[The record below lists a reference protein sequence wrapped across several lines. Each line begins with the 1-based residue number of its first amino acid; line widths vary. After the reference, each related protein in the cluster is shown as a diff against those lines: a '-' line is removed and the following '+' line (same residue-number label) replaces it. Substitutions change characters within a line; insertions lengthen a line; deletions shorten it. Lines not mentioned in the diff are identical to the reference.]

1 MADALQRL
9 LARQGAVGGASAG
22 ASLLCAL
29 CPNFDEI
36 MEGLD
41 LIPGLVLSHVLRRDR
56 QDRLAAIADCFRG
69 MWCWGLDEAAGLV
82 LMGNQLHVT
91 CRSPVLAV
99 RHDESACM
107 ACLLVPGFQGSLEEV
122 EKQMKEFQSI
132 HWHPEQVMAKGTEL
146 WSVHWSGQHALA
158 DGPIQGVETNGNFQG
173 VESHQFLSW
182 KLPME
187 DASALVFGSH
197 YHLSITFDLEDLPLI
212 CCLLLVQCA
221 GPGDEAEIQLNEHLL
236 QGDGRQWMLP
246 YKFQVKT
253 YHLPMGTLRLGS
265 NTLRVAMQDVK
276 SQYCLLSATLLDE
289 GEQEM
294 VQQIL
299 PSTVEPA
306 LPRRRSSD
314 SSSSTPRWGYLHRGA
329 SETEDE
335 HEEPVRLNIYDLGK
349 SNTVQS
355 LNGWLKA
362 DEVEHFLQL
371 IGLPKEQISKIFQ
384 HGNWMDEQI
393 QYEEFL
399 GFVFGE
405 ATIPKLPLAPGTAI
419 EDLWPDLSLYQRQ
432 SKTVIRPWISCSEI
446 AKILPEEFER
456 LTEPRPFS
464 ICLAGKYQLGIPGI
478 SERDEGCA
486 VVHNPESIEVS
497 PSGSVSWTSAYQEY
511 ETPEGLSYKTCPEI
525 SSLQVKSVS
534 RSLDDWTVKLHPG
547 EEPRIEV
554 SYPPLCVLQLSNG
567 KSVDL
572 SQCGF
577 CGQSAL
583 LSSTKISYHGK
594 IKETEGS
601 ECIVSFPG
609 RYADGW
615 RECVEASAH
624 DMGVACVFLCGKD
637 DGFGEHAIDP
647 DAGGSICYCHKIYG
661 QRDFKLFGYETEEEC
676 IANGNRPTWGCLWF
690 QKWRNNV
697 EVAVKRKQRL
707 VAYFFVGQVGQG
719 LVAWDDLATA
729 DLWAGRGLGGSQK
742 GELAFLQK
750 MGYEFEMRDPGK
762 SNTVQSLNGW
772 LKPVGIGAFHCAV
785 QVYGV
790 EWSYGGWLEE
800 GHMEDDDATGIWS
813 CLPQM
818 SGDHT
823 FREAVPMGSI
833 SFSEEDT
840 VELIYSLMEEWPMS
854 EYDILNKNCCHF
866 CEELCQLLG
875 LGPLP
880 SRVKKLA
887 GLGATLNESAHVAA
901 DQVFQVA
908 SKVTSD
914 IVGAG
919 YVATNLAV
927 QAALSGASALADAP
941 RRLYCCGCMFGQN
954 SLGELS
960 WGPDY
965 LHRAGRTARYGEPGK
980 VTSLVRKGDK
990 ALAKGIERSVQ
1001 LGKPINELSA
1011 DKRDYLRGGAL
1022 GELMERHPR
1031 AAKTMSPEERG
1042 RPPNKPYRGGLR

>member
-1 MADALQRL
+1 MAETLKLMDCMDQWKDGCIDLTKGSIHLHGGRGLGQDLSFVQFRKNFVECGKRALPWSVSGFLGRVNIVIISCGWKADDLWKEWGQVTELNLKSRADADSIQICSLIDSAQCVWFTGGDQSILRGALRGTRMADALQRL

-36 MEGLD
+36 MEGLN

-69 MWCWGLDEAAGLV
+69 LWCWGLDGAAGLV

-99 RHDESACM
+99 RHDESACL
-107 ACLLVPGFQGSLEEV
+107 ACLLVPGFQGSLQEV
-122 EKQMKEFQSI
+122 EKQMKEFHSI

-221 GPGDEAEIQLNEHLL
+221 GPGDEAEIKLNEHLL

-276 SQYCLLSATLLDE
+276 SQYCVLSATLLDE

-299 PSTVEPA
+299 PSTLEPA

-355 LNGWLKA
+355 LNGWLK
-362 DEVEHFLQL
+362 
-371 IGLPKEQISKIFQ
+371 
-384 HGNWMDEQI
+384 
-393 QYEEFL
+393 
-399 GFVFGE
+399 
-405 ATIPKLPLAPGTAI
+405 
-419 EDLWPDLSLYQRQ
+419 
-432 SKTVIRPWISCSEI
+432 
-446 AKILPEEFER
+446 
-456 LTEPRPFS
+456 
-464 ICLAGKYQLGIPGI
+464 
-478 SERDEGCA
+478 
-486 VVHNPESIEVS
+486 
-497 PSGSVSWTSAYQEY
+497 
-511 ETPEGLSYKTCPEI
+511 
-525 SSLQVKSVS
+525 
-534 RSLDDWTVKLHPG
+534 
-547 EEPRIEV
+547 
-554 SYPPLCVLQLSNG
+554 
-567 KSVDL
+567 
-572 SQCGF
+572 
-577 CGQSAL
+577 
-583 LSSTKISYHGK
+583 
-594 IKETEGS
+594 
-601 ECIVSFPG
+601 
-609 RYADGW
+609 
-615 RECVEASAH
+615 
-624 DMGVACVFLCGKD
+624 
-637 DGFGEHAIDP
+637 
-647 DAGGSICYCHKIYG
+647 
-661 QRDFKLFGYETEEEC
+661 
-676 IANGNRPTWGCLWF
+676 
-690 QKWRNNV
+690 
-697 EVAVKRKQRL
+697 
-707 VAYFFVGQVGQG
+707 
-719 LVAWDDLATA
+719 
-729 DLWAGRGLGGSQK
+729 
-742 GELAFLQK
+742 
-750 MGYEFEMRDPGK
+750 
-762 SNTVQSLNGW
+762 
-772 LKPVGIGAFHCAV
+772 PVGMGAFHCAV

-800 GHMEDDDATGIWS
+800 NHMEDESDATGIWS

-840 VELIYSLMEEWPMS
+840 VELIYSLMKEWPMS

-941 RRLYCCGCMFGQN
+941 RRL
-954 SLGELS
+954 S
-960 WGPDY
+960 
-965 LHRAGRTARYGEPGK
+965 R
-980 VTSLVRKGDK
+980 
-990 ALAKGIERSVQ
+990 RS
-1001 LGKPINELSA
+1001 
-1011 DKRDYLRGGAL
+1011 
-1022 GELMERHPR
+1022 
-1031 AAKTMSPEERG
+1031 
-1042 RPPNKPYRGGLR
+1042 